1 MDKLLLA
8 PEEAAELLGIGRT
21 KVFQLIAT
29 GELRSV
35 RIDRCR
41 RVTPEALIDFV
52 RTLDG
57 GHPVDRH
64 YRSDNRF
71 PPDSE
76 LIPQG
81 DDDL

>member
-21 KVFQLIAT
+21 KIFQLIAT
-29 GELRSV
+29 GEWRSV

-52 RTLDG
+52 RTLDN
-57 GHPVDRH
+57 GHPVDGH
-64 YRSDNRF
+64 YRSAKRF

-76 LIPQG
+76 SIRQG
-81 DDDL
+81 DDR

>member
-21 KVFQLIAT
+21 KIFQLIAT

-41 RVTPEALIDFV
+41 RVTPEALIDL
-52 RTLDG
+52 RTLEG
-57 GHPVDRH
+57 GRPVDRH
-64 YRSDNRF
+64 YRSNDRF
-71 PPDSE
+71 PPDTES
-76 LIPQG
+76 IPVG
-81 DDDL
+81 DDL